1 MSPITRPRARARARH
16 RPRARSLLLAS
27 TLRLAAA
34 LCAATT
40 LAALPS
46 PAFAQRSSNKAEEIQ
61 LTVGQTHTVPTA
73 NISRYSVGNK
83 DVVDVRVDDKQFV
96 LVGKNPGTTSLLLIK
111 DNQTEVKYEIVV
123 CQQAPQ
129 NVKKE
134 LDKLLSPYPNVRYQQ
149 TGCKFT
155 LTGNVPTEGE
165 GAQLRSIADRFQGQ
179 VDNLVLVG
187 LADKKLL
194 IRLDFFFV
202 QYDKTSLYQVGLGM
216 PESIGGEGVVQ
227 SNVNFDLVS
236 GTTTAAQASVV
247 NQPLPR
253 LDIAARKGWA
263 KVFKQSTVITSN
275 GSEATYQTGGEQN
288 FRSVPPGT
296 VGAIGNIQQIKFGTN
311 VTVLPRYESNTRDVE
326 IRLKADVADLLPPI
340 QGDLPARNTTTLET
354 LVTLKLGQGL
364 ILSGIHTA
372 NQRRDSRGLPFLHEI
387 PILGIL
393 FGTNRYDSAEVEGS
407 IFIVP
412 SVIETVPKSALEMI
426 RNAMS
431 TYKDYAGDIEN
442 VDAFPKQPP
451 SAK

>member
-1 MSPITRPRARARARH
+1 MKGLPRLPVRF
-16 RPRARSLLLAS
+16 LLLFV
-27 TLRLAAA
+27 RA
-34 LCAATT
+34 LVAMALLTT
-40 LAALPS
+40 QVAY
-46 PAFAQRSSNKAEEIQ
+46 AQRGGKGEEIT
-61 LTVGQTHTVPTA
+61 LTVGETKTIPTT
-73 NISRYSVGNK
+73 NIARYSVGNK
-83 DVVDVRVDDKQFV
+83 DIVDVRVDEKQFV
-96 LVGKNPGTTSLLLIK
+96 LVGKRDGTTSLLLIK
-111 DNQTEVKYEIVV
+111 DNQTELKYEIIV
-123 CQQAPQ
+123 CQQDAAK
-129 NVKKE
+129 VKKE
-134 LDKLLSPYPNVRYQQ
+134 LEKLLSPFPNVRYQQ

-155 LTGNVPTEGE
+155 LVGNVPTEPE
-165 GAQLRSIADRFQGQ
+165 GAQLRSIAERFQGQ

-187 LADKKLL
+187 LADRKLL

-216 PESIGGEGVVQ
+216 PDAIGGTDIVQ
-227 SNVNFDLVS
+227 STVNFDLVS

-253 LDIAARKGWA
+253 LDIAARRGWA

-288 FRSVPPGT
+288 FRTAPPGALA
-296 VGAIGNIQQIKFGTN
+296 VGAIQQIKFGTN

-326 IRLKADVADLLPPI
+326 IRLKADVADLIPPVS
-340 QGDLPARNTTTLET
+340 GDLPARNVTTLET

-364 ILSGIHTA
+364 VLSGIHTA
-372 NQRRDSRGLPFLHEI
+372 NQRRDTRGLPFLSEI

-393 FGTNRYDSAEVEGS
+393 FGTQRYDTAEVEGS

-426 RNAMS
+426 RNAMA
-431 TYKDYAGDIEN
+431 TYKDYSGDIDT
-442 VDAFPKQPP
+442 VDAYPKQPP